1 MFLFCLFFFCLHV
14 DHLSYKDDST
24 ISHRFN
30 FEVLY
35 INQAFYF
42 SLSVTTMFNETTGMN
57 LTIVTNAT
65 MDEWELIMSHVQYV
79 RLILIII
86 SLVD

>member
-1 MFLFCLFFFCLHV
+1 MTPQYITDSILKF
-14 DHLSYKDDST
+14 YKS
-24 ISHRFN
+24 S
-30 FEVLY
+30 VL
-35 INQAFYF
+35 F

>member
-1 MFLFCLFFFCLHV
+1 MTPQYITDSILKF
-14 DHLSYKDDST
+14 YKS
-24 ISHRFN
+24 S
-30 FEVLY
+30 VLLK
-35 INQAFYF
+35 

>member
-1 MFLFCLFFFCLHV
+1 MTPQFLTDSILKF
-14 DHLSYKDDST
+14 YKS
-24 ISHRFN
+24 S
-30 FEVLY
+30 VL
-35 INQAFYF
+35 F